1 VDGRVER
8 LPLSSPV
15 LVGMVVLAV
24 PPERQGLPTSAQG
37 RSAQTGVPRSVIAA
51 AFAAGVARFC
61 TCACACASTQTPM
74 KARHGELLLDE
85 ALLMRLF
92 GWRFRRGA
100 RSLQYMYSG
109 VMG

>member
-1 VDGRVER
+1 MDGRVER

-51 AFAAGVARFC
+51 AFAAA
-61 TCACACASTQTPM
+61 
-74 KARHGELLLDE
+74 
-85 ALLMRLF
+85 
-92 GWRFRRGA
+92 RRGA
-100 RSLQYMYSG
+100 VLHLRMRMRVDANTDESSARG
-109 VMG
+109 VTVG